1 MTAIRKTVLSL
12 VMASATFLSAAPDA
26 EAGFVPLI
34 AGTWQIS
41 GTPNANP
48 CGINDPF
55 TNVAVISF
63 DGTIVNS
70 DPAVGTAVGEVFRT
84 GRFKYGVGFF
94 GAFSPAQ
101 GVLVKYEVQGTLNAN
116 WDGTATGQ
124 FRTILTQVGSP
135 LPPCVYE
142 GTISAQKLSPMSY

>member
-1 MTAIRKTVLSL
+1 MTVIRKTAFSL
-12 VMASATFLSAAPDA
+12 LLASATLVTTTPEA
-26 EAGFVPLI
+26 EAGFVPLV
-34 AGTWQIS
+34 AGTWEIS
-41 GTPNANP
+41 GTPAANN

-70 DPAVGTAVGEVFRT
+70 DPIVGTAVGEVFRK
-84 GRFKYGVGFF
+84 GRLTYGVGFF
-94 GAFSPAQ
+94 GAFSPAP
-101 GVLVKYEVQGTLNAN
+101 GVLVKYEVQGTLDAN

-135 LPPCVYE
+135 FPPCVYE
-142 GTISAQKLSPMSY
+142 GTLTGHKLSPMSY

>member
-1 MTAIRKTVLSL
+1 MTATRKTVFSL
-12 VMASATFLSAAPDA
+12 LLASATLFTTAPDA
-26 EAGFVPLI
+26 EAGFVPFV

-41 GTPNANP
+41 GTPAPNN
-48 CGINDPF
+48 CNVTDPF

-70 DPAVGTAVGEVFRT
+70 DPVVGTGVGEVFRI

-94 GAFSPAQ
+94 GAFSPAP
-101 GVLVKYEVQGTLNAN
+101 GALVKYEVQGTLNAN
-116 WDGTATGQ
+116 WDGTASGQ

-135 LPPCVYE
+135 FPPCVYE
-142 GTISAQKLSPMSY
+142 GTLTGYKLSPMQF